1 MTFSDEG
8 GRKMKIIFAEL
19 KKIFSFKNVI
29 PLLLVFAVLFVF
41 FDMYSINAL
50 DSESSWEYDIVKEY
64 GTNLSEDEIEKIR
77 TEYAAKLTAEINA
90 LIAENDLLGRIGVE
104 KYEDYRTVQN
114 GGLSIRIN
122 DDGWLKEMLAD
133 KTLDDEEFERST
145 GMTREEASTPPSADE
160 IAAYETYFSN
170 PDSEIY
176 QLVKKLGSLDSQIE
190 YQYVKRYEIM
200 EIMLSSETAVLSQ
213 ASKERLKEI
222 FETDEFCNIIDDD
235 ITWKLNSFSI
245 EIFIVTLACVYVFLL
260 PVLTRD
266 NMTGVSYLQ
275 YSSKGG
281 RKILSKQLIS
291 MLIAAAAVSAFICG
305 YDIIKTMAE
314 IPSVF
319 YDCRLNGFNN
329 IYSHFWFRGT
339 VLQYIFSVSG
349 VVMLFSLALSFFLF
363 VVSHTS
369 KNYIQLI
376 IKSIPVVAVFGGY
389 AFIYGEKTFMFNE
402 HNAFSDVVPVAYAE
416 AYLAVLL
423 FVIGLAVSLIVIKR
437 NKVRD
442 IL

>member
-1 MTFSDEG
+1 
-8 GRKMKIIFAEL
+8 MKVIFAEL
-19 KKIFSFKNVI
+19 RKIFSLKNLI
-29 PLLLVFAVLFVF
+29 PMLLVFVVLFVF

-50 DSESSWEYDIVKEY
+50 ESESSWEYDVVKEY
-64 GTNLSEDEIEKIR
+64 GTNLSEEEIGKIR
-77 TEYAAKLTAEINA
+77 TEYGAKLTAEINE
-90 LIAENDLLGRIGVE
+90 LIAESDLLKRVGVE
-104 KYEDYRTVQN
+104 KYEDYREIQN

-122 DDGWLKEMLAD
+122 QAEWVKEQLAD
-133 KTLDDEEFERST
+133 KSMNDEEFERAM
-145 GMTREEASTPPSADE
+145 GMTREEASTPPTADE

-170 PDSEIY
+170 PDSEIH
-176 QLVKKLGSLDSQIE
+176 QLARKLGSFDSQVE
-190 YQYVKRYEIM
+190 YQYVKRYELM
-200 EIMLSSETAVLSQ
+200 EIMLSDDLSPL
-213 ASKERLKEI
+213 SKAGAERLREI
-222 FETDEFCNIIDDD
+222 FETDEFCNIVDDD
-235 ITWKLNSFSI
+235 ITWKLNNFSI

-275 YSSKGG
+275 YASKNG

-291 MLIAAAAVSAFICG
+291 MLVAATVVCSVICG
-305 YDIIKTMAE
+305 YDIIKAMIE

-319 YDCRLNGFNN
+319 YDCKLNGFNS
-329 IYSHFWFRGT
+329 IYSHYWFRGT
-339 VLQYIFSVSG
+339 VLQYIFAVSG
-349 VVMLFSLALSFFLF
+349 VVILFNLALTFFLF

-376 IKSIPVVAVFGGY
+376 IKSLPIVAVFGGY
-389 AFIYGEKTFMFNE
+389 AFIYGEKTFMFKE

-416 AYLAVLL
+416 AYLAAIL
-423 FVIGLAVSLIVIKR
+423 FIIGIAVSIIVIKR